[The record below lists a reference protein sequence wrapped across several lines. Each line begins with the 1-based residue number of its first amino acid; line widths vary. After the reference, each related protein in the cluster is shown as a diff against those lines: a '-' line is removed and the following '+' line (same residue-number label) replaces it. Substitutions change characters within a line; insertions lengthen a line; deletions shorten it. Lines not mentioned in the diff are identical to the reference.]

1 MTSFCVHI
9 SVCIFMRICFTSE
22 IFLNI
27 NKCTGALKSFQLALL
42 THNSTAFQ
50 SHRTRERLMVNI
62 KRKKVFYVIK
72 TEFSASQFSTIDFC
86 MVNDMTKWDIWEASS
101 SFSRKPPQQPLPLPK
116 PCCANQLSLT
126 VLVLFWVLQMNFV
139 LSHTNP
145 HDF

>member
-1 MTSFCVHI
+1 
-9 SVCIFMRICFTSE
+9 
-22 IFLNI
+22 
-27 NKCTGALKSFQLALL
+27 
-42 THNSTAFQ
+42 
-50 SHRTRERLMVNI
+50 MVNI

-72 TEFSASQFSTIDFC
+72 TEFSASQFSTIDLC
-86 MVNDMTKWDIWEASS
+86 IVNDMTKWDIWEASS
-101 SFSRKPPQQPLPLPK
+101 SFSRKPPRQPLPLPK